1 MNSRLPMRRRCR
13 LTNCVWRMRIACVI
27 QSDYENKDLT
37 RSEGVLETVSYE
49 ISDRKSEMSETW
61 NEYLQQILEDV
72 NNIHGKNLLL
82 FLNKHAERYW
92 TPRELKDDLQIDLT
106 VNDIQKRLL
115 ALSQA
120 DLIERGDAEIDF
132 RGLQD
137 GTLNF
142 APSS

>member
-1 MNSRLPMRRRCR
+1 
-13 LTNCVWRMRIACVI
+13 MRIACVI